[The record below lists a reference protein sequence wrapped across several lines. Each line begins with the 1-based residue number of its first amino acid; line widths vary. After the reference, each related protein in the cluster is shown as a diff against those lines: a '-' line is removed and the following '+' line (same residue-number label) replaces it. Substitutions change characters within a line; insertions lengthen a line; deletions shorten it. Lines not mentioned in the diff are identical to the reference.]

1 MTLTLCSSLSWGPAL
16 FPELPTECQEVSL
29 LSILSDIW
37 DQDPRGLE
45 VSLLSLWSHK
55 VSGPQSFPTGLNVVL
70 ENSSFPEEPSK
81 KIHPLGTR
89 AGDIAWLV
97 E

>member
-1 MTLTLCSSLSWGPAL
+1 M
-16 FPELPTECQEVSL
+16 
-29 LSILSDIW
+29 LSILSAIRN
-37 DQDPRGLE
+37 QDSRGLE

-55 VSGPQSFPTGLNVVL
+55 ISAPQSFPTGLNVVL
-70 ENSSFPEEPSK
+70 ENSSFPKESSEK
-81 KIHPLGTR
+81 VHPLGTK

>member
-1 MTLTLCSSLSWGPAL
+1 MLTLCSSLSWGPAL

-29 LSILSDIW
+29 LSILSAIW

-55 VSGPQSFPTGLNVVL
+55 VSGPQSFPTGLNIVL
-70 ENSSFPEEPSK
+70 ENSSFPEEPSE

>member
-1 MTLTLCSSLSWGPAL
+1 MHSHIAPLCPGAL
-16 FPELPTECQEVSL
+16 GSELPSECQEVSL
-29 LSILSDIW
+29 FSILSAIW

-55 VSGPQSFPTGLNVVL
+55 VSDPQSFPTSLNVML
-70 ENSSFPEEPSK
+70 ENSSFPEESSEK
-81 KIHPLGTR
+81 VHPLGIK